1 MIFSSAICT
10 SKKFFLQVAQAAGAH
25 LIATAGSPAKRA
37 LLRGL
42 GTRTVLSS
50 RDLHFPGQLA
60 GRHPVHCILNSL
72 TAAGFVAGS
81 VAALA
86 AGGRLVEISKRDI
99 WSPQRVVQERPDL
112 GYSLVA
118 VDFLTP
124 AAVHAS
130 LMRVAAGLA
139 SAQLTPLPQVLL
151 LNSSPC
157 RLVGLHLDCQHSQ
170 SFQQAPLR
178 CLPSNW
184 LHR

>member
-1 MIFSSAICT
+1 M
-10 SKKFFLQVAQAAGAH
+10 LQVAQAAGAR
-25 LIATAGSPAKRA
+25 LIATAGSPAKRW

-42 GTRTVLSS
+42 GTQAVLCS

-60 GRHPVHCILNSL
+60 CINSVDCILNSL
-72 TAAGFVAGS
+72 TAPGFVAAS

-86 AGGRLVEISKRDI
+86 TGGRLVEISKRDI
-99 WSPQRVVQERPDL
+99 WSPQRVAQERPDL

-139 SAQLTPLPQVLL
+139 SAQLTPLPQVGPMHDELISTAVCPCL
-151 LNSSPC
+151 CTDTTRHGHSPALC
-157 RLVGLHLDCQHSQ
+157 NKGHDSIRYAARHASASL
-170 SFQQAPLR
+170 
-178 CLPSNW
+178 
-184 LHR
+184 